1 MDESGVPTIASVVVD
16 DSTLPDGVT
25 YEMGVDSDAAA
36 KASDSADG
44 DDTAGSEYFADRARV
59 RFTAED
65 GSWAGMFVMIHGV
78 LGDDPVAAVRTVLVT
93 PALATPVPPVV
104 DDAVEDDVPAVQVD
118 GPKSDD
124 SNRSD
129 RPDRADKGD
138 RDRYNDRDD
147 RPRDG
152 DHDDRSDRQRDD
164 RVRNERPDRTR
175 TSA

>member
-1 MDESGVPTIASVVVD
+1 
-16 DSTLPDGVT
+16 
-25 YEMGVDSDAAA
+25 
-36 KASDSADG
+36 
-44 DDTAGSEYFADRARV
+44 
-59 RFTAED
+59 
-65 GSWAGMFVMIHGV
+65 V

-138 RDRYNDRDD
+138 RERYNDRDD

-164 RVRNERPDRTR
+164 RVRNVRPDRTR